1 MPQQTAVV
9 LETSLSKLA
18 MPARDKYHNTV
29 KAALI
34 KDGWEISHDPLQ
46 LRIGKKD
53 LYVDLGAE
61 RLISAEKGNV
71 KIAVEVKSF
80 SSGSEVEDLEQALG
94 QYTLY
99 LDVLAQQEP
108 ARILYLAVR
117 QAVFEDLFEEPIG
130 QLLLRNQRVRLVV
143 FDSTKEVINQ
153 WIPQL

>member
-1 MPQQTAVV
+1 MPV
-9 LETSLSKLA
+9 KD
-18 MPARDKYHNTV
+18 RYHSTV

-53 LYVDLGAE
+53 LYIDLGAE

-80 SSGSEVEDLEQALG
+80 SSRSEIEDLEQALG

-117 QAVFEDLFEEPIG
+117 QAVFEDLFEEAIG

-143 FDSTKEVINQ
+143 FDSTREAINQ

>member
-1 MPQQTAVV
+1 
-9 LETSLSKLA
+9 
-18 MPARDKYHNTV
+18 MPAKDKYHNVV

-34 KDGWEISHDPLQ
+34 KDGWQISHDPLQ

-71 KIAVEVKSF
+71 KIAVEVKGF
-80 SSGSEVEDLEQALG
+80 SSRSEIEDLEQALG

-130 QLLLRNQRVRLVV
+130 QLLLRNQRLRLVV
-143 FDSTKEVINQ
+143 FDSTREAINQ
-153 WIPQL
+153 WMPQL